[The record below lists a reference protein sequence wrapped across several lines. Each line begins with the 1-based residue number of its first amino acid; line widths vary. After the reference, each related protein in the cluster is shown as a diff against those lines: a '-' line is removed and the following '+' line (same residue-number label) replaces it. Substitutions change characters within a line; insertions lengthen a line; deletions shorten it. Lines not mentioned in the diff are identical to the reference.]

1 MLHRVILECKNKIS
15 KLNAG
20 ALVKEAA
27 IITSGNGGGRSDF
40 AQAGGKDVTKISE
53 ALAKIKERITS
64 SL

>member
-1 MLHRVILECKNKIS
+1 M
-15 KLNAG
+15 NAG